1 MRSYVEAC
9 AERAR
14 RAILIRPP
22 LDAATPVLV
31 WGAGSW
37 AQRLIGQNAI
47 PLARVLAFLDG
58 APNKQGQT
66 FAGKPVVAPAEGL
79 YRHPKAQVLVCVAVN
94 PHQIEAE
101 IQRIEP
107 GHPRSLHFITE
118 PT

>member
-1 MRSYVEAC
+1 MPSAP
-9 AERAR
+9 AR
-14 RAILIRPP
+14 PFESSPP
-22 LDAATPVLV
+22 LDENARLLV

-37 AQRLIGQNAI
+37 AQRLLGQNAI
-47 PLARVLAFLDG
+47 PLARVCAFLDG